1 MRQWIGQLKR
11 CENGAAAVEFALV
24 GLVSITLTL
33 GIIEFGRSIYMRTE
47 MSYAMD
53 LAQRKILT
61 NPGVANTE
69 VETIIR
75 KAITFESPASLIIT
89 FGSTTVNGLLFRT
102 VLISYPVTLLI
113 PGLISRSF
121 MLKIDRL
128 VTVGTG

>member
-1 MRQWIGQLKR
+1 
-11 CENGAAAVEFALV
+11 
-24 GLVSITLTL
+24 
-33 GIIEFGRSIYMRTE
+33 MRTE